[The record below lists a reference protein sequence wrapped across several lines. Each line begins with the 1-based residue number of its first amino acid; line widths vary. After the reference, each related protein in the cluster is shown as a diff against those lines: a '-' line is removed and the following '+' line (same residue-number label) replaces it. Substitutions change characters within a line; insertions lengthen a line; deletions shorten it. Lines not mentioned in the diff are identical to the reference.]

1 MREAAVLDPEFRA
14 ESESGLRSAQSPA
27 GEDEKFSQSP
37 AAEMRCVLAGWLLC
51 VCVSGFISR
60 YDTELA
66 EYDYCSDGSGSSG
79 GGRMISAAAAAA
91 AAVTP
96 VSSSRQ

>member
-1 MREAAVLDPEFRA
+1 MAGSRLLEAIRGGMWRRRESSV
-14 ESESGLRSAQSPA
+14 
-27 GEDEKFSQSP
+27 
-37 AAEMRCVLAGWLLC
+37 C

-66 EYDYCSDGSGSSG
+66 EYDYCSDGGSGSG

>member
-1 MREAAVLDPEFRA
+1 MQLATAD
-14 ESESGLRSAQSPA
+14 
-27 GEDEKFSQSP
+27 P
-37 AAEMRCVLAGWLLC
+37 AALAFWRRDQELNPFWPKRCKSAVRSSRILAVC

-66 EYDYCSDGSGSSG
+66 EYDYCSNGSSGGGG

-91 AAVTP
+91 ATP

>member
-1 MREAAVLDPEFRA
+1 MAAAQAAAGRVASRLH
-14 ESESGLRSAQSPA
+14 SA
-27 GEDEKFSQSP
+27 F
-37 AAEMRCVLAGWLLC
+37 CVC

-60 YDTELA
+60 YDTELT
-66 EYDYCSDGSGSSG
+66 EYDYYCSSDSG
-79 GGRMISAAAAAA
+79 GGGGGGGRVISAAAAAA

>member
-1 MREAAVLDPEFRA
+1 MQLLLSPVPAPASQLSVSAAQAVTHEFWLSA
-14 ESESGLRSAQSPA
+14 GDSETVG
-27 GEDEKFSQSP
+27 
-37 AAEMRCVLAGWLLC
+37 VC

-66 EYDYCSDGSGSSG
+66 EYDYCSDGSGGSGSS
-79 GGRMISAAAAAA
+79 RMISAVAAAA

>member
-1 MREAAVLDPEFRA
+1 MQLLLSLVPAPASQLSVSAAQAVTHEFWLSA
-14 ESESGLRSAQSPA
+14 GDSETVG
-27 GEDEKFSQSP
+27 
-37 AAEMRCVLAGWLLC
+37 VC

-66 EYDYCSDGSGSSG
+66 EYDYCSDGSSGGGG
-79 GGRMISAAAAAA
+79 GGRMISAAAAAAA

>member
-1 MREAAVLDPEFRA
+1 MQLLLSLVPAPASQLSVSAAQAVTHEFWLSA
-14 ESESGLRSAQSPA
+14 GDSETVG
-27 GEDEKFSQSP
+27 
-37 AAEMRCVLAGWLLC
+37 VC

-66 EYDYCSDGSGSSG
+66 EYDYCSDGSGGSGSS
-79 GGRMISAAAAAA
+79 RMISAVAAAA